1 MNMWLGKCRY
11 AARVIYAVSRFIG
24 GFGAVVLVA
33 MMLLTV
39 ADVFL
44 RYTFNRP
51 IQGTVEVTEF
61 MMVTMVFPAVVW
73 CTLRKEHV
81 KVTLVVSRFSLVV
94 QAFFDSISS
103 LLCLGLFSLISWH
116 NFLAARDKWLTGEV
130 SVLLGFPVYPFYL
143 VVAIGCGM
151 VGLLLL
157 TNLVEIVA
165 RMGKRC
171 T

>member
-1 MNMWLGKCRY
+1 MWLDKCRY
-11 AARVIYAVSRFIG
+11 AARAIYAVSRFIG
-24 GFGAVVLVA
+24 DFGAVVLVA

-44 RYTFNRP
+44 RYAFNRP
-51 IQGTVEVTEF
+51 IQGTTEVTEF

-73 CTLRKEHV
+73 CTLRKAHV
-81 KVTLVVSRFSLVV
+81 RVSLVVSRFSLIV
-94 QAFFDSISS
+94 QALFDIVSS
-103 LLCLGLFSLISWH
+103 LLCLGLFSFISWN
-116 NFLAARDKWLTGEV
+116 NFLAAWDKWLTGQV
-130 SVLLGFPVYPFYL
+130 SVLLSIPVYPFYL

-171 T
+171 I